1 MDSNPE
7 LNFFEEFKRSIS
19 SKKREEIKFFAKMPT
34 LGSRVYFEYYSKQ
47 DASIKKSFM
56 DFAIEYKDK
65 VIMVEVKSKDADYDE
80 EKTNDL
86 LNAYEMYMKKHSDK
100 KLNLVLY
107 KYSKEES
114 NGLYLMIDGKW
125 KGNTSFTDAL
135 EEVFD

>member
-1 MDSNPE
+1 
-7 LNFFEEFKRSIS
+7 
-19 SKKREEIKFFAKMPT
+19 
-34 LGSRVYFEYYSKQ
+34 
-47 DASIKKSFM
+47 
-56 DFAIEYKDK
+56 
-65 VIMVEVKSKDADYDE
+65 
-80 EKTNDL
+80 
-86 LNAYEMYMKKHSDK
+86 MKCIWKNIATK